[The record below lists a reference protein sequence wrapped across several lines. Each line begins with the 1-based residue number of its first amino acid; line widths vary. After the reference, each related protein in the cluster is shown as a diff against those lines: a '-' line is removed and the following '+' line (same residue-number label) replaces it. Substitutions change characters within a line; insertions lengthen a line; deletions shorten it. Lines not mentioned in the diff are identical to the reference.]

1 MSQFL
6 FAWSLMLRRR
16 SESFGT
22 PLFGGFLN
30 TISHMLDL
38 GVADNRKAI
47 AANGGL
53 ELVLAVIRTHQAST
67 SVIISATEA
76 LRQLADDGKPPS
88 YCLLAVLSGRRC
100 GPGAILHALMGYI
113 DLCVRV
119 ACGRNGGC
127 LEQGLCPVQ
136 EGAG

>member
-1 MSQFL
+1 MVP
-6 FAWSLMLRRR
+6 
-16 SESFGT
+16 G
-22 PLFGGFLN
+22 
-30 TISHMLDL
+30 I
-38 GVADNRKAI
+38 VDNEKAI
-47 AANGGL
+47 AAKGGL
-53 ELVLAVIRTHQAST
+53 ELVLAVIQTHLASAA
-67 SVIISATEA
+67 VMEPA
-76 LRQLADDGKPPS
+76 LYALWNLVGDGKPPS
-88 YCLLAVLSGRRC
+88 CCLLAVLSGRRC